1 MKKTATIIIN
11 QTEDLKNFAIKFE
24 GPNSYQTTVA
34 MALAV
39 LLTGVE
45 TFISSIPAEEPV
57 ADIKGVIYDDLNVR
71 FTNVLNGIIP
81 DEDLGLDF
89 TAEAEA
95 AINNEDEYIKLK
107 FAEMQYLRILDAI
120 EASDNAPVAV
130 TLTDKGELA
139 PLEPIENPDQDQN

>member
-130 TLTDKGELA
+130 TLTDKGELT